1 MRKFT
6 YNGYNKDA
14 TNPVT
19 KAVSVAFLRWTHLL
33 LAYAESMN
41 QAYGPTANPR
51 QYAMTA
57 KDAIAAIRSREQFYS
72 GPTPLAASDPYLD
85 ECAGSKAAFD
95 ALVRNER
102 RIETCFEGL
111 RMFDLQRWSKS
122 ASDLNVTIHA
132 AKIEGGSYDTEVCE
146 TRTYQS
152 QWFPIPYNDCK
163 NAGNLIQ
170 NAGWEAWK

>member
-57 KDAIAAIRSREQFYS
+57 KDAIAAIRSRQ
-72 GPTPLAASDPYLD
+72 G
-85 ECAGSKAAFD
+85 G
-95 ALVRNER
+95 
-102 RIETCFEGL
+102 II
-111 RMFDLQRWSKS
+111 RWMDG
-122 ASDLNVTIHA
+122 APEPWD
-132 AKIEGGSYDTEVCE
+132 
-146 TRTYQS
+146 R
-152 QWFPIPYNDCK
+152 
-163 NAGNLIQ
+163 
-170 NAGWEAWK
+170 